1 MKIKWGVIG
10 AGGIADRR
18 TIPGLLAAENAALE
32 SVMEVSAE
40 LAERLA
46 SKYGVN
52 KYFTSEAELLADPD
66 IDAVYIASPVVF
78 HLDQICAAADA
89 GKHILVEKPVALCA
103 VDAEK
108 AVAYCEQKGVKLAAG
123 FMMRFAAFHQKLK
136 QLLENN
142 AIGDV
147 VSISGQFT
155 CWYPDIEGAWRQ
167 YKDQSGGGALMDM
180 GVHLIDLIQ
189 YVCGEKIVEVAAMDQ
204 TRTFSYNVDD
214 SSAILA
220 RLSGGAFCSINS
232 NFNIPDEAAKWRM
245 EFYGT
250 KGRIIADETIGQV
263 EGGRLELL
271 SAGGDKAY
279 DAAQNK
285 QAFEAQSLSVEL
297 GNMYTKEI
305 ENFGDA
311 ILGRAALVSPAADA
325 VYVQK
330 VVEAAYESSLTRA
343 FVSL

>member
-1 MKIKWGVIG
+1 MKVKWGVIG

-18 TIPGLLAAENAALE
+18 TIPGMLEAKNAVLE
-32 SVMEVSAE
+32 GIMEVNSE
-40 LAERLA
+40 LVGKIAG
-46 SKYGVN
+46 KYGIK
-52 KYFTSEAELLADPD
+52 KYFTSEKDLLSDPD
-66 IDAVYIASPVVF
+66 IDAVYIASPVGF
-78 HLDQICAAADA
+78 HLKQILAAADA
-89 GKHILVEKPVALCA
+89 GKHILVEKPVAICA
-103 VDAEK
+103 TDAEK
-108 AVAYCEQKGVKLAAG
+108 AVLYCEQKGVKLAAG

-136 QLLENN
+136 KLLENK

-180 GVHLIDLIQ
+180 GIHLIDLIQ
-189 YVCGEKIVEVAAMDQ
+189 YVCDEKIVEVAAMAE
-204 TRTFSYNVDD
+204 TKTFSYNVDD
-214 SSAILA
+214 SSAMLA
-220 RLSGGAFCSINS
+220 RLSGGAFCNINS

-250 KGRIIADETIGQV
+250 QGRIIADETIGQV

-271 SAGGDKAY
+271 NAGGDKGY

-285 QAFEAQSLSVEL
+285 QTFEAQSLTVEL

-305 ENFGDA
+305 ENFSDA
-311 ILGRAALVSPAADA
+311 VLGCAELISPASDA

-330 VVEAAYESSLTRA
+330 VVEAAYRSSETRA
-343 FVSL
+343 FISL